1 LKFQG
6 LILARFVLTRELR
19 ALLKLPLGDLLKGDE
34 EENMEKLKEI
44 VAKEKPPRV
53 ICVGDRVG
61 RSAVKAGFT
70 SWIKIVDGKEMR
82 REIGVPFLKG
92 DRIFIVE
99 NEAGTIND
107 MAWMTISEAIKYDGA
122 LILVRGEEDLLT
134 LPAILE
140 APEGSIV
147 VYGQPPRAGIV
158 FVRVNEEKRNLV
170 RDIIDSMIYESC

>member
-1 LKFQG
+1 M
-6 LILARFVLTRELR
+6 ARFVLTRELR

-34 EENMEKLKEI
+34 EENMKRLKEI
-44 VAKEKPPRV
+44 VAEDKPPKV

-61 RSAVKAGFT
+61 RSAVKAGFD
-70 SWIKIVDGKEMR
+70 SWIKIFDGKEMR
-82 REIGVPFLKG
+82 REIGISGFKG
-92 DRIFIVE
+92 NRIFIVE
-99 NEAGTIND
+99 NEPGTISS

-147 VYGQPPRAGIV
+147 VYGQPPRAGMV
-158 FVRVNEEKRNLV
+158 FVRVNEEKRDLV
-170 RDIIDSMIYESC
+170 RHIIGSMTYEPG